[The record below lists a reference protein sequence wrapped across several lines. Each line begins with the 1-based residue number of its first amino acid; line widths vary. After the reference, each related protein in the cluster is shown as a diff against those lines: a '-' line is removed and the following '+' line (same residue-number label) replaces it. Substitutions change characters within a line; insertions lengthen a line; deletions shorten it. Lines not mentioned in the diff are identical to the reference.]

1 MLKNIFKSLVRFFK
15 QKTILT
21 NFIDNF
27 YLENEAKLMKSL
39 FSIDNYLGEFYLV
52 YKVKHILLALLD
64 DDLPKESKKL
74 PAKRKSAS
82 GEDIMI

>member
-1 MLKNIFKSLVRFFK
+1 
-15 QKTILT
+15 
-21 NFIDNF
+21 
-27 YLENEAKLMKSL
+27 MKSL

-74 PAKRKSAS
+74 PAKRKSVV
-82 GEDIMI
+82 GKDIMI